1 MIKLF
6 TKDAVVLSPLY
17 GEKKAVNFY
26 RGVFKDTFKSKITLL
41 NIFRSHN
48 KGIAAGHFRYDWV
61 LKDGTPT
68 YFECVDI
75 FRFAQDGKIKQVSI
89 IYYTAKIRPV
99 FEKMKNKQSFK
110 KVKPFF

>member
-6 TKDAVVLSPLY
+6 TKDAVVLSPFY
-17 GEKKAVNFY
+17 GKKKAVDFY
-26 RGVFKDTFKSKITLL
+26 REVFKDTLKSKITLL
-41 NIFRSHN
+41 NILRSHN

-75 FRFAQDGKIKQVSI
+75 FQFAQDGKIKQVSI
-89 IYYTAKIRPV
+89 ICDTAKIRL
-99 FEKMKNKQSFK
+99 FLK
-110 KVKPFF
+110 K